1 MKSMK
6 SDHEIDVEFGQW
18 LRNQRNNCGLTLEIA
33 SQKSGVPVERL
44 KSLELGYAE
53 KGITKMESDKLKTLY
68 RLDLQELLDRATG
81 ARD

>member
-1 MKSMK
+1 MK

-18 LRNQRNNCGLTLEIA
+18 LRNQRNNCGLTLEVA

-53 KGITKMESDKLKTLY
+53 KGITKVESDRLKALY

-81 ARD
+81 EREGN